1 MAIAITLRTFQETL
15 LLQAITNNH
24 AKILVLL
31 ISKLNNSQQI
41 KMEIESDQR
50 LLSPGKS
57 LDLGF
62 WETAHLPL
70 PQANINTYFSLRA
83 K

>member
-1 MAIAITLRTFQETL
+1 MAIAITLRRFQETL

-50 LLSPGKS
+50 LLSPGKKI
-57 LDLGF
+57 
-62 WETAHLPL
+62 P
-70 PQANINTYFSLRA
+70 NIYWN
-83 K
+83 

>member
-1 MAIAITLRTFQETL
+1 MAIAITLRRFQETF

-31 ISKLNNSQQI
+31 ISKLNNSQEI

-50 LLSPGKS
+50 LLSPGKKI
-57 LDLGF
+57 
-62 WETAHLPL
+62 P
-70 PQANINTYFSLRA
+70 NIYWN
-83 K
+83 